1 MAPRLWYCGC
11 AVAFVVATVM
21 GGAGAKSAPA
31 QPLTLAP
38 LPRAPLVQ
46 PSAGHVPANLLRISI
61 TFAAPVDG
69 SVLSRLALLNGDG
82 SAIAAPFLPQELWSP
97 DGTILTLLLHPGRV
111 KTGLNAREALGPILE
126 AGMDVSLTLD
136 GQPLQHW
143 RVDPVDTQGP
153 LVSAWQLAPVR
164 AGAREAM
171 VVTLDG
177 PIDGRGTG
185 YVAIADERG
194 RRVEGKAAL
203 SDGER
208 RWVFTPAHPW
218 RPGRYRL
225 VVRGTL
231 EDAAGN
237 RVNGRF
243 ETPLDPEASSAA
255 PADVVR
261 RFHVR

>member
-1 MAPRLWYCGC
+1 
-11 AVAFVVATVM
+11 
-21 GGAGAKSAPA
+21 
-31 QPLTLAP
+31 
-38 LPRAPLVQ
+38 
-46 PSAGHVPANLLRISI
+46 
-61 TFAAPVDG
+61 
-69 SVLSRLALLNGDG
+69 
-82 SAIAAPFLPQELWSP
+82 
-97 DGTILTLLLHPGRV
+97 
-111 KTGLNAREALGPILE
+111 
-126 AGMDVSLTLD
+126 MDVSLTLD
-136 GQPLQHW
+136 GRPLQHW

-177 PIDGRGTG
+177 PVDGRGAG
-185 YVAIADERG
+185 HIAIADERG

-203 SDGER
+203 SDGEC
-208 RWVFTPAHPW
+208 RWVVTPAHPW

-261 RFHVR
+261 WFQVR